1 MTLYTRRNVGSSWN
15 DGALY
20 QLINLASQ
28 RVWRVRCFPISFRLF
43 QGIQK
48 SDTFHCLFSCFSLL
62 SCHFSIVS
70 SSHLFFLSVSLPCD
84 SCSQHYDALSLLH
97 WGHVDHTAPEVKAPW
112 RQEKRSVESTGEA
125 RVTIIFPLSRSVNL
139 LTSLHGFERESL
151 VYGNSL

>member
-97 WGHVDHTAPEVKAPW
+97 WGHVDHTATEVEGTLETGRRGQWRILEKLVCIPIISPSPEVC
-112 RQEKRSVESTGEA
+112 
-125 RVTIIFPLSRSVNL
+125 ICLLS
-139 LTSLHGFERESL
+139 FQ